1 MKAIATATI
10 KDSFSMDFPLEFRQ
24 GTKTGDLY
32 DIAIPILVDNILSMK
47 VTVVQHENDSY
58 TVSFDDDEH
67 GHFDVEEVQ
76 LDEED
81 INDEIKSKVQKVI
94 SSATTKAIRMA
105 SLKIKIF

>member
-1 MKAIATATI
+1 MKAIATVSI
-10 KDSFSMDFPLEFRQ
+10 EDSFSMDFPLEFPQ

-47 VTVVQHENDSY
+47 VTVVQYENDSY
-58 TVSFDDDEH
+58 TVSFADDEH
-67 GHFDVEEVQ
+67 GHFDIEDIQ

-81 INDEIKSKVQKVI
+81 IEDEIKSKVQKVI
-94 SSATTKAIRMA
+94 SSATAFAVRMA